1 MSLDGVG
8 READARATLGKIR
21 GWEYAAMET
30 ILVRLYKGLL
40 LTLLAGAIAATAI
53 FLVTGLNPA
62 YAVPDVL
69 AGATQGPVGALLPVL
84 AGLVGVVLLVGHL
97 LIVATIRT
105 DLARQ
110 RRSLERVESLLARQ
124 MRRHD

>member
-1 MSLDGVG
+1 
-8 READARATLGKIR
+8 
-21 GWEYAAMET
+21 MET

-40 LTLLAGAIAATAI
+40 LTLLAGAIAATAL

-84 AGLVGVVLLVGHL
+84 AGLVGVVLLIGHL

>member
-1 MSLDGVG
+1 
-8 READARATLGKIR
+8 
-21 GWEYAAMET
+21 MET
-30 ILVRLYKGLL
+30 ILVRLYKVLL
-40 LTLLAGAIAATAI
+40 LAILAGAIAATAM

-62 YAVPDVL
+62 YALPDVL
-69 AGATQGPVGALLPVL
+69 AGATQGTVGALLPVL

-97 LIVATIRT
+97 LVVATMRT